1 MKTENSCYK
10 CPNRT
15 EACHDTCEVYKAWK
29 AEFQRKEKEETK
41 ARKAYYSYVS
51 YYRDKDWCTRYI
63 AIKE

>member
-29 AEFQRKEKEETK
+29 AEYKRKEKEETQT
-41 ARKAYYSYVS
+41 RRAYYNYV
-51 YYRDKDWCTRYI
+51 YYRGKD
-63 AIKE
+63 